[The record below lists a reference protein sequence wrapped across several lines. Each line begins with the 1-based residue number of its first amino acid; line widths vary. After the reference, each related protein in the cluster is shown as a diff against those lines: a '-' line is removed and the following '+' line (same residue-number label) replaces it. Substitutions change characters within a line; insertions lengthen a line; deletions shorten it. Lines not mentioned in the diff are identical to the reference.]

1 MKRQNKVTLFFSI
14 LLCCAT
20 TVVLF
25 QNCGAPM
32 HGMAVQSSDM
42 NHSDQN
48 HWETRVEETT
58 YSPNLVDRFYIM
70 SLFKDVFGP
79 NAVTVDSSSTG
90 SAIYTRLNEFGTPCT
105 AYEDYRILN
114 GQNRVRARTDR
125 TCVYG
130 DRSDYLNANI
140 IPTATASRE
149 GYLVNICTSLVEN
162 TTTLNYALKKISGL
176 TTVPPVNR
184 DRLTKLYAHFYRGRP
199 EPAPGIVDSLEMI
212 FQYEANLT
220 KAWKAAIYSVCAS
233 GQWQVL

>member
-14 LLCCAT
+14 LVCSAI

-32 HGMAVQSSDM
+32 HGMAVQSSEMD
-42 NHSDQN
+42 HSDQN
-48 HWETRVEETT
+48 HWESKVQETS

-70 SLFKDVFGP
+70 AVFKDVFGP
-79 NAVTVDSSSTG
+79 SAVNVDNSSTG

-114 GQNRVRARTDR
+114 GQNRVRARADR
-125 TCVYG
+125 DCVYG
-130 DRSDYLNANI
+130 DRTDFLNANI
-140 IPTATASRE
+140 ISTATASRE
-149 GYLVNICTSLVEN
+149 GYLINACTSLVEN
-162 TTTLNYALKKISGL
+162 TTTLNHAIRKITGRMNYPAAERETLK
-176 TTVPPVNR
+176 
-184 DRLTKLYAHFYRGRP
+184 KLYAHFYRGRP